1 MTYDGSTDA
10 GDDGHDGDD
19 NAGTLLLSLVG
30 SSRVRGWG

>member
-19 NAGTLLLSLVG
+19 NAGNSIAVPCWLE
-30 SSRVRGWG
+30 